1 MRSSGRG
8 ACFHAKSIITPTKLV
23 TVTPES
29 RTWSIHRLAENFG
42 RTTARPPASKAGYA
56 AMNCAFPWKSGVVVR

>member
-1 MRSSGRG
+1 MGAAYTQRRTLSRSFSRG

-29 RTWSIHRLAENFG
+29 RQWSIHRLALNFG
-42 RTTARPPASKAGYA
+42 RITARPPATSAG
-56 AMNCAFPWKSGVVVR
+56 